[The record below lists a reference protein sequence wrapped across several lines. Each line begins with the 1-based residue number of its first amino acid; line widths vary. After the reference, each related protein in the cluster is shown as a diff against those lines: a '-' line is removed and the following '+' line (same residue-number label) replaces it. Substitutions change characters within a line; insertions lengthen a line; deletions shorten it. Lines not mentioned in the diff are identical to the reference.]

1 MKDMLERMETE
12 RARLAFGSQNQA
24 IQLSNDACGFMGHE
38 RLTHDCSL
46 NLMFAEQG
54 QRQIVLITT
63 SAQQQNV
70 FYFMEK
76 VTFFV
81 VVFFFYSNAISSIPG
96 DERHLTY
103 SK

>member
-1 MKDMLERMETE
+1 METE

-63 SAQQQNV
+63 SPQQQNV
-70 FYFMEK
+70 FYFMGEGN
-76 VTFFV
+76 VFLLL
-81 VVFFFYSNAISSIPG
+81 FFF
-96 DERHLTY
+96 LQ
-103 SK
+103 

>member
-1 MKDMLERMETE
+1 METE

-70 FYFMEK
+70 FYFMGEGN
-76 VTFFV
+76 VFLL
-81 VVFFFYSNAISSIPG
+81 FFFF
-96 DERHLTY
+96 LQ
-103 SK
+103 